1 MVSEPKTGITVRK
14 PQFKE
19 ITMKL
24 KLNKKKMK
32 TLSTDNNSIP
42 AAMTPLVAG
51 GQQDINS
58 SYPSYRN
65 CGGGGRVS
73 MMEGP
78 TCGRGYTCMDVY

>member
-1 MVSEPKTGITVRK
+1 
-14 PQFKE
+14 
-19 ITMKL
+19 
-24 KLNKKKMK
+24 MK

-65 CGGGGRVS
+65 CGGGGGGPVS
-73 MMEGP
+73 IDYGP
-78 TCGRGYTCMDVY
+78 TCGQGYTCRDVY